1 MEEWKNGRMEEWKDG
16 RAEGGRVGFGVRSEE
31 RWALRV
37 ASHGPHHRLDTEP
50 KFIPNFALSAPLW

>member
-1 MEEWKNGRMEEWKDG
+1 MEEWKDG